1 MVVEATAGSAADL
14 IPAVRSTL
22 QRLEPDVP
30 IQIATMDSLVS
41 TSLAQRRFVMMLL
54 GGFSLT
60 ALLLAVVG
68 IYGVV
73 SYSVARRTREMGIR
87 MALGADGGSVRAMV
101 VKGAMSMVAGGLLMG
116 VLGAL
121 GLTRVLSSLLYQVS
135 PRDPLTLGGAVILL
149 AGAALVAS
157 WLPARAGTR
166 VDPMVSLRTE

>member
-116 VLGAL
+116 SW
-121 GLTRVLSSLLYQVS
+121 GLWASPGCCPASSTR
-135 PRDPLTLGGAVILL
+135 
-149 AGAALVAS
+149 
-157 WLPARAGTR
+157 
-166 VDPMVSLRTE
+166 